1 MRKNKKKKPIMS
13 KSVSSVAAE
22 EYAIVQESPFS
33 RVHVRPAWK
42 DYLKLKKHDVGMSL
56 GSDV

>member
-1 MRKNKKKKPIMS
+1 MS